1 MGRKQFSS
9 GDVWV
14 LGGKPGSKGSGV
26 PGPRIGYMPQVCVN
40 IERNIKHLVVK
51 HPIGEYGGIMPLS
64 STHFPTLSTI
74 SDVKEFSDALES
86 NH

>member
-1 MGRKQFSS
+1 VGRKQFNS

-40 IERNIKHLVVK
+40 IERNIGHLVVNC
-51 HPIGEYGGIMPLS
+51 PVGECGRIRPLS
-64 STHFPTLSTI
+64 STCNPTLPTLS
-74 SDVKEFSDALES
+74 DVKI
-86 NH
+86 

>member
-1 MGRKQFSS
+1 VGRKQFSS

-40 IERNIKHLVVK
+40 IERNISYLVVK
-51 HPIGEYGGIMPLS
+51 GLVDECGGVRPLWP
-64 STHFPTLSTI
+64 TRLPTLPNI
-74 SDVKEFSDALES
+74 SDDKI
-86 NH
+86 